1 MEFDLDWPT
10 PAHFEVVATAA
21 LATPDNIVLC
31 VVTLIDGRQK
41 VGDLIR
47 FDLDA
52 SQLEFHPERAG
63 ENVRIGFSHVK
74 SVRLTHPI
82 TLKRLPLSS
91 AGGLLDVPPIPVKQK
106 CVISFKDGERLIT
119 DTVAFVPHKMGI
131 FLYLSSVGNSVLRW
145 FIPAESIANYQIG
158 DKLGKILIDEKL
170 VSSDAIDA
178 GLKKQ
183 TELRAAKLGDYLQQ
197 DNLVTELQVET
208 ALQRQKTI
216 PHLRLGEA
224 LIQERLITEEQL
236 AQALQ
241 RQASDRK
248 VHLGDILCDMGV
260 INKDTIKRV
269 LAQKLGIPFVSLLRF
284 EFDMDLIKRVPGDLV
299 RRYKIMPLY
308 RAQTRMVV
316 AMEDPLSSDAL
327 KALTLFTK
335 HTIDPVMASEADLD
349 SVISKFY
356 GTRGD
361 RQNIADFVSKLD
373 DNNGAVTS
381 APADE
386 VITESDNT
394 MVRLVNKIILD
405 AYEQGASDIHI
416 ETMKGHEPTRVR
428 FRKDGAMKDYS
439 DIPASFRNALIS
451 RLKIMSR
458 LDISEKR
465 RSQDGKMNF
474 EQFGPAKIELRVVTM
489 PTTEGLE
496 DIVMRILAA
505 PQALSLDALGLSPM
519 VLEGLQRLAVKPH
532 GLLFV
537 CGPTGSGKTTTLHS
551 LVSYINTP
559 ERKIWTVEDPI
570 EITQKG
576 LRQVQVQAK
585 IDWTFATILR
595 SFLRADP
602 DVIMVGETRDPET
615 ARTVIE
621 ASLTGH
627 LVFSTMHTNSAVE
640 SAVRLLD
647 LGLDPFNFADA
658 LLGVVGQRLTRKL
671 CRNCCQTYAAT
682 DEQIDMLAFEYCYET
697 TLQASDVIADWYKR
711 YKDENNV
718 VTLSKA
724 VGCEKCDKSGY
735 KGRLGVHELLL
746 NSAAIKRKIHAKAN
760 VPDILATAMGEG
772 MRTLKQDGIDKIF
785 QGLTDWEQIR
795 ML

>member
-1 MEFDLDWPT
+1 MEFDLEWPT
-10 PAHFEVVATAA
+10 PAHFEVIAT
-21 LATPDNIVLC
+21 TPPAENNHIVPC
-31 VVTLIDGRQK
+31 VVTLHDGRQK
-41 VGDLIR
+41 VGELIR
-47 FDLDA
+47 FNLDA
-52 SQLEFHPERAG
+52 AQLEFHPERAG
-63 ENVRIGFSHVK
+63 ENIHIGFSAIK
-74 SVRLTHPI
+74 SIRLTNPV
-82 TLKRLPLSS
+82 TLQRLSLPLAAGLHEAPS
-91 AGGLLDVPPIPVKQK
+91 ASVKQK
-106 CVISFKDGERLIT
+106 CIISFNDGERLIT
-119 DTVAFVPHKMGI
+119 ETVAFVPHETGL
-131 FLYLSSVGNSVLRW
+131 FLFLSTVGNNVLRW
-145 FIPAESIANYQIG
+145 FIPAGSIANYQIG
-158 DKLGKILIDEKL
+158 EKLGKILVDEKI
-170 VSSDAIDA
+170 VSADALDA
-178 GLKKQ
+178 GLKRQ
-183 TELRAAKLGDYLQQ
+183 NELRASKLGDYLQQ
-197 DNLVTELQVET
+197 ENLVTELQVET
-208 ALQRQKTI
+208 ALQRQKSI

-224 LIQERLITEEQL
+224 LIQERLITEDQL
-236 AQALQ
+236 VQALQ
-241 RQASDRK
+241 RQASDRRI
-248 VHLGDILCDMGV
+248 HLGDILCDMGV
-260 INKDTIKRV
+260 VNKDTIKRV
-269 LAQKLGIPFVSLLRF
+269 LAQKLGIPFVTLLKF
-284 EFDMDLIKRVPGDLV
+284 QFDLELIKIVPGDLV
-299 RRYKIMPLY
+299 RRYRVMPLY

-327 KALTLFTK
+327 KALTVYTK
-335 HTIDPVMASEADLD
+335 HTIDPVMASEADLA

-356 GTRGD
+356 GTQGE

-373 DNNGAVTS
+373 DSSGSVTNE
-381 APADE
+381 PADD

-394 MVRLVNKIILD
+394 MVRLVNKIIMD

-439 DIPASFRNALIS
+439 NIPANFRNALIS

-519 VLEGLQRLAVKPH
+519 VLEGLQKLALKPH

-671 CRNCCQTYAAT
+671 CTNCCQNYEAT
-682 DEQIDMLAFEYCYET
+682 DAQIDMLAFEYCHET
-697 TLQASDVIADWYKR
+697 KLQPADVIADWQRR
-711 YKDENNV
+711 YNKDNHAFI
-718 VTLSKA
+718 LRKA
-724 VGCEKCDKSGY
+724 TGCEKCDKSGY

-760 VPDILATAMGEG
+760 VPDILETAIGEG